1 MNRFA
6 WLVILSAA
14 AGLAAEALGQSPGED
29 SSWTVYVTNDNCP
42 DYTWGYTEEQTR
54 QAFAD
59 IVKGHL
65 DEMRRTDGQPP
76 ESHNRYNMAVTQEA
90 LCFVERYPDR
100 KEELIRR
107 IRQGRV
113 FVSPYLCN
121 TLWAFQSA
129 EATIRAFCPAR
140 RLERQWGI
148 SIEHAHHIELP
159 SLPWGTASILAG
171 CGFRSLSVPYLSYDC
186 TFGGLKNPPLFFHE
200 GPDGSRVKVW
210 LDRWASSK
218 SNYTQGAAIL
228 RNPDSIKNDW
238 LPHYGTLGE
247 VYPLRAILA
256 SGTHGDISPHSGNQ
270 ARGFTDA
277 IATYNARAERPATLI
292 NATFPQF
299 WQAVDKTEA
308 QSPFL
313 PTIRG
318 SFGHSWDLWPVCLAK
333 YAADMRQGERTFLA
347 AETLLALA
355 ASGEPAMRKS
365 TGAARERAEWCWAML
380 ADHAW
385 NGNSEPNR
393 RHNAEL
399 RRRWSE
405 QFGRIARELLRQGWA
420 AAGLQPDEGTISLL
434 NSLSFPRRG
443 LVRIEVPTEVNAV
456 TDGQTRVL
464 TQIVREGDRQQ
475 LYFVAPE
482 VPGFAFRQVRLDT
495 DRPAELPKPVLH
507 ASPTALEGPYYRVA
521 VDPRTGG
528 IASLVHKAT
537 GIDLVNALRGR
548 SVLQTVHFDGTEH
561 ILSRVASKV
570 VAAGPVLA
578 RLRISG
584 TTSEVQVANFVTV
597 YGELDRVDF
606 DLRVTR
612 KPGTKEERLC
622 HLLPLL
628 QDDATL
634 RVATAGAVVR
644 PKRQPDGDLL
654 PGADTR
660 RLAVQEFVNVA
671 TDQVQV
677 TVVPWDAFAL
687 RLDLDPIRFEALGND
702 QNHREVLKDQNGATE
717 FRFRYSLQAK
727 AGGYHRPDAIRFS
740 RDAATD
746 LLAVLGRTPDAT
758 VRRLPLVTVG
768 PARAVAT
775 CLKPADDDSP
785 AGVILRLWETAGQS
799 GPLSIGVS
807 GFSRAVETDL
817 LERDRKALEVVDGKI
832 NLPLKAHGYAAV
844 RLVPWQP
851 AE

>member
-1 MNRFA
+1 MDRIA
-6 WLVILSAA
+6 WLVLLCAA
-14 AGLAAEALGQSPGED
+14 AGLAGEVFGQASRD
-29 SSWTVYVTNDNCP
+29 DDRWTVYVANDNCP

-65 DEMRRTDGQPP
+65 DEMKRTDGHPP
-76 ESHNRYNMAVTQEA
+76 ESRNRYNMAVTQEA

-107 IRQGRV
+107 IRQGRM

-129 EATIRAFCPAR
+129 EGTIRAFYPAR
-140 RLERQWGI
+140 RLEQQWGF

-186 TFGGLKNPPLFFHE
+186 TFGGLKNPPLFLYQ

-228 RNPDSIKNDW
+228 RNPHSITNDR
-238 LPHYGTLGE
+238 LPHYAKLGE
-247 VYPLRAILA
+247 VYRLRAILA
-256 SGTHGDISPHSGNQ
+256 SGTHGDITPHSGNQ
-270 ARGFTDA
+270 ARGFAEA
-277 IATYNARAERPATLI
+277 IARYNARAERPATLV

-299 WQAVDKTEA
+299 WKAVEEA
-308 QSPFL
+308 QSRSPFL

-333 YAADMRQGERTFLA
+333 YAADMRQAERSFLA

-355 ASGEPAMRKS
+355 GSRQPAMQES
-365 TGAARERAEWCWAML
+365 TQAARERAEWCWAML

-385 NGNSEPNR
+385 NGNSQPNR

-405 QFGRIARELLRQGWA
+405 QFGHIARMLLRQGWA
-420 AAGLQPDEGTISLL
+420 AAGLQPDRRTVSLL

-443 LVRIEVPTEVNAV
+443 LVRIEAPGEITAV
-456 TDGQTRVL
+456 TDGRTRIPS
-464 TQIVREGDRQQ
+464 QIVREGDRQQ
-475 LYFVAPE
+475 LYFVAAE
-482 VPGFAFRQVRLDT
+482 IPGFAFGQLRLDT
-495 DRPAELPKPVLH
+495 AKPVGLPKPVLY
-507 ASPTALEGPYYRVA
+507 ASPTALEGPYYRVT
-521 VDPRTGG
+521 VDPKTGG

-537 GIDLVNALRGR
+537 GIELVNSSRGK
-548 SVLQTVHFDGTEH
+548 SLLQTVHFDGTEH
-561 ILSRVASKV
+561 TLSRLKSEV
-570 VAAGPVLA
+570 VAAGPVLT
-578 RLRISG
+578 RLRITGS
-584 TTSEVQVANFVTV
+584 TPDVQVATFVTV
-597 YGELDRVDF
+597 YAELDRVDF
-606 DLRVTR
+606 DLRVTK
-612 KPGTKEERLC
+612 KPGTKEERVC

-628 QDDATL
+628 RDHATL

-654 PGADTR
+654 AGADTR
-660 RLAVQEFVNVA
+660 RMAVQEFVNLA
-671 TDQVQV
+671 TDEVQV
-677 TVVPWDAFAL
+677 TAVPWDAFVL
-687 RLDLDPIRFEALGND
+687 RLDLDPICFQALGND
-702 QNHREVLKDQNGATE
+702 QNHREVLKDQNGVTE
-717 FRFRYSLQAK
+717 FRFRYSLQAG
-727 AGGYHRPDAIRFS
+727 AGGYHGPDAIRFS

-746 LLAVLGRTPDAT
+746 LLAMPGRTPDAT
-758 VRRLPLVTVG
+758 ARRLPPVIVD

-785 AGVILRLWETAGQS
+785 GGVILRLWETAGQS
-799 GPLSIGVS
+799 GPLRIGVS

-817 LERDRKALEVVDGKI
+817 LERDRKAIETVNGKI
-832 NLPLKAHGYAAV
+832 SLSLKAHGYAAV
-844 RLVPWQP
+844 RLVPRQP
-851 AE
+851 GG

>member
-1 MNRFA
+1 MSRLA
-6 WLVILSAA
+6 WPVILCAA
-14 AGLAAEALGQSPGED
+14 VGLVAEALGQSPGED
-29 SSWTVYVTNDNCP
+29 DRWTVYVTNDNCP

-59 IVKGHL
+59 IVKEHL
-65 DEMRRTDGQPP
+65 DEMKRTDRQPP
-76 ESHNRYNMAVTQEA
+76 ESRNRYNMAVTQEA
-90 LCFVERYPDR
+90 LCFAERYPGR

-129 EATIRAFCPAR
+129 EGTIRAFYPAR
-140 RLERQWGI
+140 RLEQQWGI
-148 SIEHAHHIELP
+148 SIKHAHHIELP

-171 CGFRSLSVPYLSYDC
+171 CGFRSLSIPYLSYDC

-218 SNYTQGAAIL
+218 SNYTQGAAVL

-238 LPHYGTLGE
+238 LPHYAKLGE
-247 VYPLRAILA
+247 VYPLRAILS

-270 ARGFTDA
+270 ARGFAEA
-277 IATYNARAERPATLI
+277 IAKYNARAERSATLV
-292 NATFPQF
+292 NAIFPQF
-299 WQAVDKTEA
+299 WKTVEEA
-308 QSPFL
+308 QSQSPFL

-333 YAADMRQGERTFLA
+333 YAADMRQAERTFLA

-355 ASGEPAMRKS
+355 GSGEPAMQKS
-365 TGAARERAEWCWAML
+365 TRVARRRAEWCWAML

-405 QFGRIARELLRQGWA
+405 RFGRMARELLQQGWA
-420 AAGLQPDEGTISLL
+420 AAGLQFDQRSVSLL

-443 LVRIEVPTEVNAV
+443 IVRIEVPAEVSYV
-456 TDGQTRVL
+456 TDGQTRVA
-464 TQIVREGDRQQ
+464 TQIVREGDQRQ
-475 LYFVAPE
+475 LCFVAPE
-482 VPGFAFRQVRLDT
+482 IPGFAFRQVRLDT
-495 DRPAELPKPVLH
+495 DKPAELPKPVLQ
-507 ASPTALEGPYYRVA
+507 ASPMALESPYYRLT
-521 VDPRTGG
+521 VDPKTGG

-537 GIDLVNALRGR
+537 GIDLVNASHGR
-548 SVLQTVHFDGTEH
+548 SVLQTVHFDGTKH
-561 ILSRVASKV
+561 ILSRLESKV
-570 VAAGPVLA
+570 VAVGPVLA
-578 RLRISG
+578 RLQITGS
-584 TTSEVQVANFVTV
+584 TSEVQVANFVTV
-597 YGELDRVDF
+597 YAELDRVDF
-606 DLRVTR
+606 DLRVTK

-622 HLLPLL
+622 HLLPVLP
-628 QDDATL
+628 DDATL

-644 PKRQPDGDLL
+644 PRPQPAGDLL

-660 RLAVQEFVNVA
+660 RFAVQEFINLA
-671 TDQVQV
+671 TDEVQV
-677 TVVPWDAFAL
+677 TVVSRDAFAL
-687 RLDLDPIRFEALGND
+687 WLDLAPICFEALGND
-702 QNHREVLKDQNGATE
+702 QNHREVLKDQNGVTE

-746 LLAVLGRTPDAT
+746 LLAVLGRAPDAT
-758 VRRLPLVTVG
+758 VHRRPPVTAD
-768 PARAVAT
+768 PKRAVAT

-785 AGVILRLWETAGQS
+785 GGVILRLWETAGQS
-799 GPLSIGVS
+799 EPLSIGVT

-817 LERDRKALEVVDGKI
+817 LERDRKAIEVINGKI

-844 RLVPWQP
+844 RLVP
-851 AE
+851 